1 VNFNRILTDDECY
14 QQLCGSLIN
23 INRKP
28 LRPYHDSNLAM
39 RGATMNEGWKV
50 FWFFSAVFAAAFGA
64 ERTFVPG
71 IVPVAFA
78 DLPQPLWA
86 VGTAMVLR
94 ALELISGS
102 VAFIALILMCG
113 VWADH
118 LRQMRGSAKAQVVP
132 AEEPRPLNQ

>member
-1 VNFNRILTDDECY
+1 LY
-14 QQLCGSLIN
+14 GSLIN

-28 LRPYHDSNLAM
+28 LRSYHDSNLAM

-50 FWFFSAVFAAAFGA
+50 FWVFSAAFAAALGA
-64 ERTFVPG
+64 EHTFVPG

-86 VGTAMVLR
+86 IGTAMVLR

-118 LRQMRGSAKAQVVP
+118 LRHVWGSAQGEVEAQVVP
-132 AEEPRPLNQ
+132 GRKPAPVK